1 MGNDKGTV
9 KRIAEERIGIL
20 LDIAESFYRGK
31 EPQGVDDALA
41 KKYIGLAM
49 QIRRHYK
56 IKGKDKRFDS
66 ICKKCHTLLI
76 PGITCTVRI
85 LGREHAALYKCIQCG
100 TEKRIIFHGKSMA
113 ATQSSK

>member
-20 LDIAESFYRGK
+20 LDIAENFYKGK
-31 EPQGVDDALA
+31 EPRGVDEALA

-49 QIRRHYK
+49 QIRKHYK
-56 IKGKDKRFDS
+56 IKVKDARFDT

-85 LGREHAALYKCIQCG
+85 LGKEHAALYKCIRCG
-100 TEKRIIFHGKSMA
+100 TEKRTIFRGKRIA
-113 ATQSSK
+113 ATQNSR